1 MTNEH
6 KQKLTFMLTY
16 KKLWLSAATT
26 RKIEKITVLSSSTHH
41 FHQRYDF
48 LSFLDF
54 ERKCQKP
61 RKSRTRQSVRNFDA
75 IWVSFFITSRFNFKN
90 GLKTF
95 FIQIK
100 PESLTSWHS
109 FWFRFMRSPRS
120 RLMQLAIW
128 KSPLVMVSFFIP

>member
-1 MTNEH
+1 
-6 KQKLTFMLTY
+6 MLTY

-26 RKIEKITVLSSSTHH
+26 RKIEKNYRLVKFNSPFSSMLWFSVFFRFWTKMPETKKVEDKAKREE
-41 FHQRYDF
+41 FRRYLGKF
-48 LSFLDF
+48 FWF
-54 ERKCQKP
+54 NVT
-61 RKSRTRQSVRNFDA
+61 SRRNFK
-75 IWVSFFITSRFNFKN
+75 T

-109 FWFRFMRSPRS
+109 FWFRFMRSRRS

-128 KSPLVMVSFFIP
+128 KSPLVMVSFLSFKTQKLK